1 MMRWIL
7 ALVILLFGIITIDL
21 ESIKWIAL
29 GLTLFSVPLLFQF
42 IKFFDLHIWTLWIG
56 IFLVLQSFLSP
67 ILINHDYITL
77 TPNLNLVLDVKAGV
91 AGVSGKQKITT
102 DAKGFRTTKDIDYQ
116 SNKPFRIFA
125 IGASTTEQIYID
137 DHDTWTHLL
146 QEHLTNASNQDI
158 EVINTGASGL
168 RAKQHLATLQKIID
182 LHPDLVIFLLGI
194 NDWNRHI
201 KDSLPEVTIP
211 DEESK
216 DESYRS
222 ELSLKNTLVGKFMAV
237 ALSTMTASNKP
248 QKDPTMVED
257 HGEFHTKKANSLARA
272 SVLQLQLQDVSED
285 YKEQLTKISA
295 TCQENGIKCVFIT
308 QPHGYQ
314 VGATEE
320 FKKGFWMT
328 PPYQPYTL
336 DFDSM
341 SSVANLYNTY
351 LINFSKQNNHKVC
364 DPASALKPTNENFYD
379 DCHFNTS
386 GARNMSVVVGNCLE
400 DSLDN

>member
-7 ALVILLFGIITIDL
+7 ALTILLFGIITIDL
-21 ESIKWIAL
+21 ESIKWIVL
-29 GLTLFSVPLLFQF
+29 GLALFSAPLLFQF
-42 IKFFDLHIWTLWIG
+42 IKFFDLHIWALWAG
-56 IFLVLQSFLSP
+56 VFLVVQSFLSP

-91 AGVSGKQKITT
+91 TGVNGKQKITT
-102 DAKGFRTTKDIDYQ
+102 DTKGFRTTKNIDYQ
-116 SNKPFRIFA
+116 SNESFRIFA
-125 IGASTTEQIYID
+125 IGGSTTEQIYID
-137 DHDTWTHLL
+137 DHHTWTHLL
-146 QEHLTNASNQDI
+146 QEHLSNSSKQDI

-168 RAKQHLATLQKIID
+168 RAKQHLATLEKIIE

-201 KDSLPEVTIP
+201 KDSLPDVTVP
-211 DEESK
+211 DEDSK

-237 ALSTMTASNKP
+237 ALSAMTASSK
-248 QKDPTMVED
+248 QQQGPTMMED
-257 HGEFHTKKANSLARA
+257 HGEFHTKKSNSLARDT
-272 SVLQLQLQDVSED
+272 VLPLRLEDVSED
-285 YKEQLTKISA
+285 YKQQLTKISA
-295 TCQENGIKCVFIT
+295 ACHKNNIQCVFIT

-314 VGATEE
+314 MGATEE

-336 DFDSM
+336 DFASM
-341 SSVANLYNTY
+341 SAVANLYNTH
-351 LINFSKQNNHKVC
+351 LIKFAQKNNHPAC
-364 DPASALKPTNENFYD
+364 DPAAELKPTNKNFYD

-386 GARNMSVVVGNCLE
+386 GARNMSVAVGHCLE
-400 DSLDN
+400 KILYN